1 MIRKDRLIKDP
12 QEVEALIQRALVCR
26 LAMAD
31 ENGPYVVP
39 LCFGYHRG
47 SLYFHTGLKG
57 KKLDI
62 LEKNNKV
69 CFEFDLDHEI
79 KQSVNAC
86 EWSMKYKSV
95 IGFGKATIIR
105 DHPVKQKT
113 LDIIMQHYS
122 DKSFKYPEEKIR
134 NIFIIKVDIESITGK
149 QSG

>member
-1 MIRKDRLIKDP
+1 MRRKDRLMSDP
-12 QEVEALIQRALVCR
+12 QEIEALIQRALVCR

-47 SLYFHTGLKG
+47 SLYFHTGLEG

-62 LEKNNKV
+62 LEKNNNV

-95 IGFGKATIIR
+95 IGFGKATLIR
-105 DHPVKQKT
+105 DHPLKKRHWISSCSIIPINILNILRKRSAKQLLSK
-113 LDIIMQHYS
+113 L
-122 DKSFKYPEEKIR
+122 KLKA
-134 NIFIIKVDIESITGK
+134 
-149 QSG
+149 